1 MILTTDQIFKYIKT
15 PQNPNITRAV
25 NQYTQ
30 LNVNV
35 NGVGVTEYLD
45 TLQGYENADQA
56 KLRKKRAKSNKHI
69 FSAVLR
75 PMDKILTAKGGSV
88 FLNLPDNQEDRAKA
102 QLSNVRN
109 GESMKDFFQKIWKNK
124 FVTDPNGLIMFEVE
138 DDSTYPTYKSI
149 LCIHDYIVSGIV
161 PDYIIFKKYSETFAE
176 NNGLSEGD
184 YYRVIDDAFDYVVRM
199 GDESA
204 TIIDDLTFDNYFG
217 VVPAFTCSDI
227 QDPNFDLKLSPID
240 SVIELSDEYML
251 DGSIHSIYKFL
262 HGFPLYWQLLS
273 DCSHCEGTGKIE
285 GEKCSYCSGTGK
297 DLKRD
302 VSKIFGVE
310 PPVGDDPVIVPNIAG
325 YVSPP
330 IDVWQEQRTELDW
343 METAIEFGIWGTERT
358 EEAKNETA
366 TGAFIN
372 TQPKNDRL
380 NEMSDTTE
388 RLMKTAV
395 DLYLSFYYINYPGS
409 AINLG
414 RRYLIEPPDSIM
426 KRFIDGKEGG
436 MPATSLLNLLIEYYH
451 TIYENQP
458 NNLAK
463 MVNLIKTEPLPH
475 LKIEELPEYVSQ
487 DDKLGKAYIN
497 DWVASLENQQYLIFS
512 TQKERKQSL
521 EEFIKTKKD
530 GIESTRIEGVA

>member
-138 DDSTYPTYKSI
+138 DDNTYPTYKSI

-262 HGFPLYWQLLS
+262 HGFPLYWQILS
-273 DCSHCEGTGKIE
+273 DCQHCEGSGLIE
-285 GEKCSYCSGTGK
+285 GNKCGYCGGTGK
-297 DLKRD
+297 DIKRD
-302 VSKIFGVE
+302 VSKVFGVE
-310 PPVGDDPVIVPNIAG
+310 PPVGDDPVIVPDVAG

>member
-15 PQNPNITRAV
+15 PQNPNLTRAV

-35 NGVGVTEYLD
+35 NGLGVTEYLD
-45 TLQGYENADQA
+45 TLQGYENIDQA

-69 FSAVLR
+69 FSAALR

-88 FLNLPDNQEDRAKA
+88 FLNLPDSQEDMAKA
-102 QLSNVRN
+102 QLANVRN

-138 DDSTYPTYKSI
+138 DDNTYPTYKSI
-149 LCIHDYIVSGIV
+149 LCIHDYLISGIV

-217 VVPAFTCSDI
+217 VVPAFTCSDL

-273 DCSHCEGTGKIE
+273 DCSHCEGSGKIE

-330 IDVWQEQRTELDW
+330 IDVWQEQRVELDW

-436 MPATSLLNLLIEYYH
+436 MPATSLRNILIEYYH

-463 MVNLIKTEPLPH
+463 MVNLINTEPFPH
-475 LKIEELPEYVSQ
+475 LSIDELPEYTSQ
-487 DDKLGKAYIN
+487 DDKLGKLYIN
-497 DWVASLENQQYLIFS
+497 DWVAQLENQQYLIFS
-512 TQKERKQSL
+512 TQKERKKSL
-521 EEFIKTKKD
+521 LEFIKTKKD
-530 GIESTRIEGVA
+530 GIESTGITDIP